1 MMLSC
6 VVNLMVAFAISANI
20 SKQKTTEV
28 EPYLV
33 IAISL
38 ISLFVYVL
46 VAGFVWGFSLL
57 VAILA
62 GLCTSLLVTN
72 RYYELL
78 GL

>member
-1 MMLSC
+1 MLSC
-6 VVNLMVAFAISANI
+6 VVNLMVAFVISANI

-28 EPYLV
+28 ELYLV

-38 ISLFVYVL
+38 LSLFVYVL
-46 VAGFVWGFSLL
+46 VASFVWGFSLP
-57 VAILA
+57 VAILT